1 MPQPRVAQGSVN
13 PPDHSEVVD
22 FHRGKNIGRHI
33 LTDSRVNQ
41 LQMPCTIGSISAGY
55 AHLTMHPLQAFI
67 LGVIEGITE
76 YLPISSTGHL
86 LVAQHLMGIGT
97 ATPTEKAAA
106 DTFAICVQGGAI
118 LAVVGVYFKRVMQM
132 LRGLIGQDHEGLK
145 LAIMIVAGFLPAAII
160 GLIFNDK
167 IEEKLFGMW
176 PVIIAWIV
184 GGVLILAT
192 AAWRKNKPNRGEG
205 KDLLEMTVKMA
216 LAIGLLQC
224 VAMWPGTS
232 RSLMTIVG
240 GLIVG
245 LSIRAA
251 VEYSFLLGVVTLT
264 AATAKKALWKVE
276 GLDPSYEVWF
286 GGTKLMWD
294 TYGPLPLFIGIFAA
308 AVSAA
313 VAVKWLVSYL
323 QSHGLSVFGWY
334 RIALGIAIG
343 GLLATGVLAL

>member
-1 MPQPRVAQGSVN
+1 MAQRSVN
-13 PPDHSEVVD
+13 PADHSEVVN
-22 FHRGKNIGRHI
+22 FHRFIDIGADLR
-33 LTDSRVNQ
+33 TDFRPNQ
-41 LQMPCTIGSISAGY
+41 LQMPCPSLAIYSGY

-97 ATPTEKAAA
+97 ASPTDKAAA

-118 LAVVGVYFKRVMQM
+118 LAVIGVYFKRVMQM
-132 LRGLIGQDHEGLK
+132 FRGLIGQDPEGLK

-160 GLIFNDK
+160 GLAFNDK

-184 GGVLILAT
+184 GGVMILAT
-192 AAWRKNKPNRGEG
+192 AAWRKSNPARGEG

-216 LAIGLLQC
+216 LTIGLLQC

-276 GLDPSYEVWF
+276 GLDPSYDVWF

-294 TYGPLPLFIGIFAA
+294 AYGPLPLFIGIFAA
-308 AVSAA
+308 AISAA
-313 VAVKWLVSYL
+313 VAVKWLVTYL
-323 QSHGLSVFGWY
+323 QSHGLSIFGWY
-334 RIALGIAIG
+334 RIAIGVGIGA
-343 GLLATGVLAL
+343 LLATGVLAL